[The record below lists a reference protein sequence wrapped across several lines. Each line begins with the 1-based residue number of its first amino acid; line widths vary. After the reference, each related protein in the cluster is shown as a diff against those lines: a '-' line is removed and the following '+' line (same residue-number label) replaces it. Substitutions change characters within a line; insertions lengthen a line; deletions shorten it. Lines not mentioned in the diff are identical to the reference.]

1 MKKRKHKKNH
11 GDWNRSGA
19 KNVSPVQH
27 EEKIEKDHESDLV
40 DTIGKMEALIATAGL
55 TEEDLKIFNSRLEAA
70 KEKLASSRQAKI
82 EEEENTKAYLR
93 LISETERRVSEFEV
107 LANGNLSSQDS
118 IDVANALKAKIN
130 LSGLRDGDSDGF
142 KIRLGIA
149 SENLE
154 EAQRK
159 ISDAT
164 AYAELK
170 SEIENKVSE
179 FESLVSDEPA
189 ILLQELPQEKRIDI
203 GREEYAQDK
212 PMQNE
217 QKITHVRSENSKK
230 WVSKFAFALFIIL
243 VLGSYGFSY
252 AKKAAANNEAVLKDK
267 TEKYIKD
274 NLVKPGTDL
283 KITDFAKE
291 GNLYKFTVSVG
302 GQNVVSYLTGDGK
315 KLLLNPIDLDQ
326 QSGGSPSS
334 APASATPAPAAE
346 VSQKNDKPEVEL
358 FVMSLCPYGVQAE
371 KGILPVIQ
379 KLGSKIN
386 FSLKFVDYTLH
397 GKKEF
402 DENLN
407 QYCIQKEE
415 PAKFNDYLASY
426 VKGGDA
432 VASATSAKI
441 DSAKNT
447 ACIAATDKQFK
458 LTDNFVASGSSPFNI
473 YKDLNDKYGVQ
484 GSPSLVVNGQL
495 VDSGRDSASLLKT
508 ICSGFSNQPEECK
521 AALSSASPTPG
532 FGN

>member
-11 GDWNRSGA
+11 GSWNQSGV
-19 KNVSPVQH
+19 KNIPHIQH

-40 DTIGKMEALIATAGL
+40 DTINKMEALIATAGL

-118 IDVANALKAKIN
+118 IDVANALKAKVD

-149 SENLE
+149 SESLE

-159 ISDAT
+159 INDVAS
-164 AYAELK
+164 YAALK
-170 SEIENKVSE
+170 SEIESKVSE
-179 FESLVSDEPA
+179 FESLASDEPLAEEKKIDMKHEYVSNNA
-189 ILLQELPQEKRIDI
+189 IHDEKKAIH
-203 GREEYAQDK
+203 A
-212 PMQNE
+212 
-217 QKITHVRSENSKK
+217 RSENSKK

-252 AKKAAANNEAVLKDK
+252 AKKAAANNEAALKDK

-274 NLVKPGTDL
+274 NLVKSGTDL

-334 APASATPAPAAE
+334 APASATPAPVAE

-432 VASATSAKI
+432 AASATSAKI